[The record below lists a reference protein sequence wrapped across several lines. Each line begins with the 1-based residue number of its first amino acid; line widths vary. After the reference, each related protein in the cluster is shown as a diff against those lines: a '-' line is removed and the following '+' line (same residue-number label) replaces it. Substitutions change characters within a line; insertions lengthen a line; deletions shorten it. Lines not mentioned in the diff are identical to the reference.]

1 MPVEILLSV
10 LPLIVALGMLA
21 VLRRSGLQTSIAT
34 LVVVIVLVLIV
45 PSLRLSPL
53 HLLFALGS
61 GFSTSL
67 TVLFIL
73 FPALVL
79 YQLEQTRSGMSIL
92 AQGIARLCPDRD
104 LLVLAI
110 VLGLAPFAEAVSG
123 FGTGTVIVI
132 PILIAVGFD
141 PMRAA
146 ILGLLGQFAV
156 PWGGLAVGI
165 TLGAQLTHL
174 DSGIIG
180 ASTALLTA
188 PFPFFFGFV
197 ALYMSGGWLAIRHLL
212 LPCCIASIV
221 VVFGL
226 WLFSLVPGVELAGAL
241 ACLLSLTFL
250 IAWGYFMARR
260 TRKSVSTLDV
270 HSTSDHEHTIENTT
284 HPVAALS
291 QAPLPLW
298 RVVAP
303 YALLV
308 VVLLLTR
315 LITPLS
321 NWLQTHV
328 ILLQPAIS
336 LNLPVLYT
344 PGVLLLLAA
353 AATIPL
359 LHLDGHEAW
368 NTLAK
373 TWNQFLPAAIAI
385 LCFLIVGQ
393 VMSASGMTT
402 TLGIAA
408 ARLGN
413 NYAWIAPWLGALG
426 GWLTG
431 SNAGGNAM
439 FALLQQ
445 SVSNRIGLPLRWVMG
460 AQNGAGSVATM
471 VSPARLILAATAAGL
486 LGKESYLLRRVGPLV
501 LIAVALV
508 MVLLVVII
516 YISR

>member
-1 MPVEILLSV
+1 MPVEILISS

-34 LVVVIVLVLIV
+34 LIITVMLVFFV
-45 PSLRLSPL
+45 PPLRLSPL

-73 FPALVL
+73 FPALLL

-92 AQGIARLCPDRD
+92 AQGIARLCPDKD
-104 LLVLAI
+104 LLVLAV

-123 FGTGTVIVI
+123 FGVGTVIVI

-146 ILGLLGQFAV
+146 VLGLLGQFAV

-165 TLGAQLTHL
+165 TIGAQLTHL

-188 PFPFFFGFV
+188 PFPFFFGFI
-197 ALYMSGGWLAIRHLL
+197 ALYMSGEWLAVRRHW
-212 LPCCIASIV
+212 LPCCIASILV
-221 VVFGL
+221 VLGL
-226 WLFSLVPGVELAGAL
+226 WLFSLVPGVELAGGL
-241 ACLLSLTFL
+241 ACLLSLALL
-250 IAWGYFMARR
+250 IAWGNIRARR
-260 TRKSVSTLDV
+260 THQAINMVDAD
-270 HSTSDHEHTIENTT
+270 STSEQEQI
-284 HPVAALS
+284 A
-291 QAPLPLW
+291 LW

-308 VVLLLTR
+308 VALLLTR
-315 LITPLS
+315 LITPLRG
-321 NWLQTHV
+321 WLQTHV
-328 ILLQPAIS
+328 VLSQPAIS
-336 LNLPVLYT
+336 LNLPVLYA
-344 PGVLLLLAA
+344 PGALLLLASL
-353 AATIPL
+353 ATIPL
-359 LHLDGHEAW
+359 LHLNSKESWH
-368 NTLAK
+368 TLTK
-373 TWNQFLPAAIAI
+373 TWKQFLPAAIAI

-408 ARLGN
+408 SRLGN
-413 NYAWIAPWLGALG
+413 NYGWIAPWLGALG

-431 SNAGGNAM
+431 SNAGSNAM

-445 SVSNRIGLPLRWVMG
+445 SVSNRIGLPLQWVMG

-501 LIAVALV
+501 LIAVAMV
-508 MVLLVVII
+508 MVLLVVVI
-516 YISR
+516 YVSG

>member
-1 MPVEILLSV
+1 MPVEILVSA
-10 LPLIVALGMLA
+10 LPLIVAIGMLA

-34 LVVVIVLVLIV
+34 LIVTVILVFLI

-53 HLLFALGS
+53 HFLFALGS

-73 FPALVL
+73 FPALLL

-92 AQGIARLCPDRD
+92 AQGIVRLCPDRD
-104 LLVLAI
+104 LLVLAV

-146 ILGLLGQFAV
+146 VLGLLGQFAV

-165 TLGAQLTHL
+165 TIGAQLTHL
-174 DSGIIG
+174 DSSIIG
-180 ASTALLTA
+180 ASTALITA

-197 ALYMSGGWLAIRHLL
+197 ALYMSGGWLAIRRHW
-212 LPCCIASIV
+212 LPCCIASIIAV
-221 VVFGL
+221 AGL
-226 WLFSLVPGVELAGAL
+226 SLFSLVPGIELAGAL
-241 ACLLSLTFL
+241 ACLLSLVLL
-250 IAWGYFMARR
+250 IAWGNIRARR
-260 TRKSVSTLDV
+260 TPQSINGVDAS
-270 HSTSDHEHTIENTT
+270 
-284 HPVAALS
+284 PALE
-291 QAPLPLW
+291 QEQLPLW

-303 YALLV
+303 YVLLV
-308 VVLLLTR
+308 VALLLTR
-315 LITPLS
+315 LITPLRD
-321 NWLQTHV
+321 WLQTHV
-328 ILLQPAIS
+328 VLLYPSIS
-336 LNLPVLYT
+336 LNLPVLYA
-344 PGVLLLLAA
+344 PGALLLLAA
-353 AATIPL
+353 FATIPL
-359 LHLDGHEAW
+359 LHLASNEAW
-368 NTLAK
+368 HTLTK
-373 TWNQFLPAAIAI
+373 TWKQFLPAAIAI

-393 VMSASGMTT
+393 LMSVSGMTT

-431 SNAGGNAM
+431 SNSGGNAM

-445 SVSNRIGLPLRWVMG
+445 SVSNRIGLPLYWVMG

-501 LIAVALV
+501 LTAVAMV
-508 MVLLVVII
+508 MVLLVIVV
-516 YISR
+516 SM